1 MGEIRKFLP
10 NLSHNCYYKRNL
22 SFHFFIDAMLMSNI
36 VLAITGGIAAY
47 KSAIFARLLVKAGF
61 DVRVIMTSG
70 AQAFITP
77 LTLQA
82 LTGNEVHISLLDE
95 RAEAG
100 MGHIE
105 LAKWADLVVIAPASA
120 NTLARLAMGMA
131 DDLLTTVCL
140 ATSAPVLVAPAMNQQ
155 MWAHP
160 AVNLNVQTLR
170 DMNYQ
175 IIAPASG
182 EQACGDVGAG
192 RLPEPEA
199 LLAEVLLFN
208 AMQTTPQLLA
218 GKRVVITAG
227 PTVEAIDPVRYL
239 SNHSSGKMGFAL
251 ARACVAAGAEVVLI
265 AGGKVGLPTPL
276 NVTRIDVLSAEE
288 MLLTAQQCVAGT
300 HTALQYMPEEE
311 HEHHSEHSHDHSHEH
326 HDDCGCG
333 ETHEHEGGHTHMHDH
348 VTDDEPRVA
357 DIFIA
362 TAAVADY
369 RTRDAAPQKIKKTQ
383 ESMTLDLVKNP
394 DILATISLAHP
405 ELFVVGFAAET
416 QDVERYARGK
426 LVSKDL
432 DLIACNDVSRA
443 DIGFASDDNAM
454 QVFFSERY
462 EHDSVTL
469 EKASKDKI
477 AEQLTR
483 IIGETL
489 WQRYDA

>member
-1 MGEIRKFLP
+1 
-10 NLSHNCYYKRNL
+10 
-22 SFHFFIDAMLMSNI
+22 MSNI

-47 KSAIFARLLVKAGF
+47 KSATFARLLIKAGF
-61 DVRVIMTSG
+61 EVRVIMTTG

-95 RAEAG
+95 KAEAG

-105 LAKWADLVVIAPASA
+105 LAKWADLIIIAPASA

-140 ATSAPVLVAPAMNQQ
+140 ATAAPVIIAPAMNQQ

-175 IIAPASG
+175 IIQPASG

-192 RLPEPEA
+192 RLPEPEQ

-239 SNHSSGKMGFAL
+239 SNHSTGKMGFAL
-251 ARACVAAGAEVVLI
+251 ARACVAAGADVILI
-265 AGGKVGLPTPL
+265 AGGKVALPTPL
-276 NVTRIDVLSAEE
+276 NVTRIDVLSAKE
-288 MLLTAQQCVAGT
+288 MLIATQQCVDGT
-300 HTALQYMPEEE
+300 HSALQYVPEDE
-311 HEHHSEHSHDHSHEH
+311 HDHSHDHEHDHSHQHEH
-326 HDDCGCG
+326 HGECDCGDDHSHSHNHS
-333 ETHEHEGGHTHMHDH
+333 HEI
-348 VTDDEPRVA
+348 DDEEHAHSENQNVVA

-369 RTRDAAPQKIKKTQ
+369 RTEEAAPQKIKKTQ
-383 ESMTLDLVKNP
+383 DAMTLSLVKNP

-405 ELFVVGFAAET
+405 ALFVVGFAAET
-416 QDVERYARGK
+416 QDIERYARGK

-432 DLIACNDVSRA
+432 DLIACNDVSRV

-477 AEQLTR
+477 AEQLAG
-483 IIGETL
+483 IIGETI
-489 WQRYDA
+489 WQRHNGHNA

>member
-1 MGEIRKFLP
+1 
-10 NLSHNCYYKRNL
+10 
-22 SFHFFIDAMLMSNI
+22 MSNI

-47 KSAIFARLLVKAGF
+47 KSAIFARLLIKAGF
-61 DVRVIMTSG
+61 EVRVIMTTG

-95 RAEAG
+95 KAEAG

-105 LAKWADLVVIAPASA
+105 LAKWADLIIIAPASA

-140 ATSAPVLVAPAMNQQ
+140 ATAAPVIIAPAMNQQ

-175 IIAPASG
+175 IIQPASG
-182 EQACGDVGAG
+182 EQACGDLGAG
-192 RLPEPEA
+192 RLPEPDQ

-239 SNHSSGKMGFAL
+239 SNHSTGKMGFAL
-251 ARACVAAGAEVVLI
+251 ARACVAAGADVILI
-265 AGGKVGLPTPL
+265 AGGKVALPTPL
-276 NVTRIDVLSAEE
+276 NVTRIDVLSAKE
-288 MLLTAQQCVAGT
+288 MLIAAQQCVDGT
-300 HTALQYMPEEE
+300 HSALRYVPEDE
-311 HEHHSEHSHDHSHEH
+311 HDHSHDHDHSHQHEH
-326 HDDCGCG
+326 HGECDCGDD
-333 ETHEHEGGHTHMHDH
+333 HSHSHNHSHDI
-348 VTDDEPRVA
+348 DDEEHAHSENQNVMA

-369 RTRDAAPQKIKKTQ
+369 RTEEAAPQKIKKTQ
-383 ESMTLDLVKNP
+383 DAMTLSLVKNP

-405 ELFVVGFAAET
+405 ALFVVGFAAET
-416 QDVERYARGK
+416 QDIERYARGK

-432 DLIACNDVSRA
+432 DLIACNDVS
-443 DIGFASDDNAM
+443 
-454 QVFFSERY
+454 
-462 EHDSVTL
+462 
-469 EKASKDKI
+469 
-477 AEQLTR
+477 
-483 IIGETL
+483 
-489 WQRYDA
+489 

>member
-1 MGEIRKFLP
+1 
-10 NLSHNCYYKRNL
+10 
-22 SFHFFIDAMLMSNI
+22 MSNI

-47 KSAIFARLLVKAGF
+47 KSAIFARLLIKAGF
-61 DVRVIMTSG
+61 EVRVIMTTG

-95 RAEAG
+95 KAEAG

-105 LAKWADLVVIAPASA
+105 LAKWADLIIIAPASA

-140 ATSAPVLVAPAMNQQ
+140 ATAAPVIIAPAMNQQ

-192 RLPEPEA
+192 RLPEPEQ

-208 AMQTTPQLLA
+208 AMQTTPQLLV

-239 SNHSSGKMGFAL
+239 SNHSTGKMGFAL
-251 ARACVAAGAEVVLI
+251 ARACVAAGADVILI
-265 AGGKVGLPTPL
+265 AGGKVALPTPL
-276 NVTRIDVLSAEE
+276 NVTRIDVLSAKE
-288 MLLTAQQCVAGT
+288 MLIAAQQCVDGT
-300 HTALQYMPEEE
+300 HSALQYVPEDE
-311 HEHHSEHSHDHSHEH
+311 HDHSHEH
-326 HDDCGCG
+326 DHDHSHQ
-333 ETHEHEGGHTHMHDH
+333 HEHHGECDCSDDH
-348 VTDDEPRVA
+348 SHSHNHSHEIDDEEHAHSENQNVMA

-369 RTRDAAPQKIKKTQ
+369 RTEEAAPQKIKKTQ
-383 ESMTLDLVKNP
+383 DAMTLSLVKNP

-405 ELFVVGFAAET
+405 ALFVVGFAAET
-416 QDVERYARGK
+416 QDIERYARGK

-477 AEQLTR
+477 AEQLAG
-483 IIGETL
+483 IIGETI
-489 WQRYDA
+489 WQRHNGHNA

>member
-1 MGEIRKFLP
+1 
-10 NLSHNCYYKRNL
+10 
-22 SFHFFIDAMLMSNI
+22 MSNI

-47 KSAIFARLLVKAGF
+47 KSAIFARLLIKAGF
-61 DVRVIMTSG
+61 DVRVIMTTG

-95 RAEAG
+95 KAEAG

-105 LAKWADLVVIAPASA
+105 LAKWADLIIIAPASA

-140 ATSAPVLVAPAMNQQ
+140 ATTAPVIIAPAMNQQ

-175 IIAPASG
+175 IIQPASG

-192 RLPEPEA
+192 RLPEPEQ

-239 SNHSSGKMGFAL
+239 SNHSTGKMGFAL
-251 ARACVAAGAEVVLI
+251 ARACVAAGADVILI
-265 AGGKVGLPTPL
+265 AGGKVALPTPL
-276 NVTRIDVLSAEE
+276 NVTRIDVLSAKE
-288 MLLTAQQCVAGT
+288 MLIAAQQCVDGT
-300 HTALQYMPEEE
+300 HSALQYVPEDE
-311 HEHHSEHSHDHSHEH
+311 HDHSHDHSHEH
-326 HDDCGCG
+326 EHGECDCGDDHSHNHSHNHS
-333 ETHEHEGGHTHMHDH
+333 HELDNKHHAHSENQNVM
-348 VTDDEPRVA
+348 A

-369 RTRDAAPQKIKKTQ
+369 RTEEAAPQKIKKTQ
-383 ESMTLDLVKNP
+383 DAMTLSLVKNP

-416 QDVERYARGK
+416 QDIERYARGK

-462 EHDSVTL
+462 EHDSVIL
-469 EKASKDKI
+469 EKSSKDKI
-477 AEQLTR
+477 AEQLAG
-483 IIGETL
+483 IIGETI
-489 WQRYDA
+489 WQRHNGHNA

>member
-1 MGEIRKFLP
+1 
-10 NLSHNCYYKRNL
+10 
-22 SFHFFIDAMLMSNI
+22 MSNI

-47 KSAIFARLLVKAGF
+47 KSAIFARLLIKAGF
-61 DVRVIMTSG
+61 EVRVIMTTG

-95 RAEAG
+95 KAEAG

-105 LAKWADLVVIAPASA
+105 LAKWADLIIIAPASA

-140 ATSAPVLVAPAMNQQ
+140 ATAAPVIIAPAMNQQ

-175 IIAPASG
+175 IIQPASG

-192 RLPEPEA
+192 RLPEPEQ

-239 SNHSSGKMGFAL
+239 SNHSTGKMGFAL
-251 ARACVAAGAEVVLI
+251 ARACVAAGADVILI
-265 AGGKVGLPTPL
+265 AGGKVALPTPL
-276 NVTRIDVLSAEE
+276 NVTRIDVLSAKE
-288 MLLTAQQCVAGT
+288 MLIAAQQCVDGT
-300 HTALQYMPEEE
+300 HSALQYVPEDE
-311 HEHHSEHSHDHSHEH
+311 HDHSHDHEHDHSHQHEH
-326 HDDCGCG
+326 HGECDCGDDHNHSHNHS
-333 ETHEHEGGHTHMHDH
+333 HEI
-348 VTDDEPRVA
+348 DDEEHAHSENQNVMA

-369 RTRDAAPQKIKKTQ
+369 RTEEAAPQKIKKTQ
-383 ESMTLDLVKNP
+383 DAMTLSLVKNP

-405 ELFVVGFAAET
+405 ALFVVGFAAET
-416 QDVERYARGK
+416 QDIERYARGK

-477 AEQLTR
+477 AEQLAG
-483 IIGETL
+483 IIGETI
-489 WQRYDA
+489 WQRHNGHNA

>member
-1 MGEIRKFLP
+1 
-10 NLSHNCYYKRNL
+10 
-22 SFHFFIDAMLMSNI
+22 MSNI

-47 KSAIFARLLVKAGF
+47 KSATFARLLIKAGF
-61 DVRVIMTSG
+61 EVRVIMTTG

-95 RAEAG
+95 KAEAG

-105 LAKWADLVVIAPASA
+105 LAKWADLIIIAPASA

-140 ATSAPVLVAPAMNQQ
+140 ATAAPVIIAPAMNQQ

-175 IIAPASG
+175 IIQPASG

-192 RLPEPEA
+192 RLPEPEQ

-239 SNHSSGKMGFAL
+239 SNHSTGKMGFAL
-251 ARACVAAGAEVVLI
+251 ARACVAAGADVILI
-265 AGGKVGLPTPL
+265 AGGKVALPTPL
-276 NVTRIDVLSAEE
+276 NVTRIDVLSAKE
-288 MLLTAQQCVAGT
+288 MLIAAQQCVDGT
-300 HTALQYMPEEE
+300 HSALQYVPEDE
-311 HEHHSEHSHDHSHEH
+311 HDHSHDHDHSHQHENHGECDCGDDHSHSHNHSHEIDDKQH
-326 HDDCGCG
+326 HAHS
-333 ETHEHEGGHTHMHDH
+333 ENQNVM
-348 VTDDEPRVA
+348 A

-369 RTRDAAPQKIKKTQ
+369 RTEEAAPQKIKKTQ
-383 ESMTLDLVKNP
+383 DAMTLSLVKNP

-405 ELFVVGFAAET
+405 ALFVVGFAAET
-416 QDVERYARGK
+416 QDIERYARGK

-469 EKASKDKI
+469 EKASKNKI
-477 AEQLTR
+477 AEQLAG
-483 IIGETL
+483 IIGETI
-489 WQRYDA
+489 WQRHNGHNA

>member
-1 MGEIRKFLP
+1 
-10 NLSHNCYYKRNL
+10 
-22 SFHFFIDAMLMSNI
+22 MSNI

-47 KSAIFARLLVKAGF
+47 KSAIFARLLIKAGF
-61 DVRVIMTSG
+61 DVRVIMTTG

-82 LTGNEVHISLLDE
+82 LTGNEVHVSLLDE
-95 RAEAG
+95 QAEAG

-105 LAKWADLVVIAPASA
+105 LAKWADLIVIAPASA

-140 ATSAPVLVAPAMNQQ
+140 ATTAPVIIAPAMNQQ

-175 IIAPASG
+175 IIQPASG

-192 RLPEPEA
+192 RLPEPEQ
-199 LLAEVLLFN
+199 LLDEVLLFK
-208 AMQTTPQLLA
+208 AMNTTPQLLA
-218 GKRVVITAG
+218 SKRVVITAG

-251 ARACVAAGAEVVLI
+251 ARACVAAGAEVILI
-265 AGGKVGLPTPL
+265 AGGKVALPTPL
-276 NVTRIDVLSAEE
+276 NVTRIDVLSAKD
-288 MLLTAQQCVAGT
+288 MLIAAQQCVDGT
-300 HTALQYMPEEE
+300 HSELQLDLEDE
-311 HEHHSEHSHDHSHEH
+311 HDHSHEH
-326 HDDCGCG
+326 AHEHNHSHTHEHHHSDCGCG
-333 ETHEHEGGHTHMHDH
+333 DEHELPQAYTEHQF
-348 VTDDEPRVA
+348 VKA

-369 RTRDAAPQKIKKTQ
+369 RTEEAAPQKIKKTQ
-383 ESMTLDLVKNP
+383 DAMNLSLVKNP

-426 LVSKDL
+426 LAAKAL
-432 DLIACNDVSRA
+432 DMIACNDVSRA

-462 EHDSVTL
+462 ERDAITL
-469 EKASKDKI
+469 DKASKDKI
-477 AEQLTR
+477 AEQLAS
-483 IIGETL
+483 IIGETIA
-489 WQRYDA
+489 QCQNS

>member
-1 MGEIRKFLP
+1 
-10 NLSHNCYYKRNL
+10 
-22 SFHFFIDAMLMSNI
+22 MSNI

-47 KSAIFARLLVKAGF
+47 KSAMFARLLVKAGF
-61 DVRVIMTSG
+61 DVRVIMTTG

-95 RAEAG
+95 QAEAG

-105 LAKWADLVVIAPASA
+105 LAKWADLIVIAPASA

-140 ATSAPVLVAPAMNQQ
+140 ATTAPVIIAPAMNQQ

-192 RLPEPEA
+192 RLPEPED
-199 LLAEVLLFN
+199 LLAEVQLFT

-239 SNHSSGKMGFAL
+239 SNHSTGKMGFAL
-251 ARACVAAGAEVVLI
+251 ARACVAAGADVILI
-265 AGGKVGLPTPL
+265 VGGKVALPTPL
-276 NVTRIDVLSAEE
+276 NVTRIDVLSAQD
-288 MLLTAQQCVAGT
+288 MLIAAQQCVDGT
-300 HTALQYMPEEE
+300 HSALQYLPEDADE
-311 HEHHSEHSHDHSHEH
+311 HSHKHSHEHSHDHSHH
-326 HDDCGCG
+326 HDDCDCG
-333 ETHEHEGGHTHMHDH
+333 EAHQLEHKHAENESS
-348 VTDDEPRVA
+348 VKVA

-369 RTRDAAPQKIKKTQ
+369 RTLDAAPQKIKKTQ
-383 ESMTLDLVKNP
+383 EAMTLDLVKNP

-426 LVSKDL
+426 LLSKDL

-462 EHDSVTL
+462 EHDNVIL
-469 EKASKDKI
+469 EKASKDEI
-477 AEQLTR
+477 AKQLAT
-483 IIGETL
+483 IIGETI
-489 WQRYDA
+489 WQRHQS

>member
-1 MGEIRKFLP
+1 
-10 NLSHNCYYKRNL
+10 
-22 SFHFFIDAMLMSNI
+22 MSNI

-61 DVRVIMTSG
+61 DVRVIMTTG

-95 RAEAG
+95 QAEAG

-105 LAKWADLVVIAPASA
+105 LAKWADLIVIAPASA

-140 ATSAPVLVAPAMNQQ
+140 ATTAPVIVAPAMNQQ

-199 LLAEVLLFN
+199 LLAEVQLFT

-239 SNHSSGKMGFAL
+239 SNHSTGKMGFAL
-251 ARACVAAGAEVVLI
+251 ARACVAAGADVILI
-265 AGGKVGLPTPL
+265 AGGKVALPTPL
-276 NVTRIDVLSAEE
+276 NVTRIDVLSAQD
-288 MLLTAQQCVAGT
+288 MLLAAQQCVDGT
-300 HTALQYMPEEE
+300 HRALQSMPEEY
-311 HEHHSEHSHDHSHEH
+311 HSHSHDHMHDHEH
-326 HDDCGCG
+326 HHGDCDCGA
-333 ETHEHEGGHTHMHDH
+333 EHQHKHTENENTSS
-348 VTDDEPRVA
+348 VKVA

-369 RTRDAAPQKIKKTQ
+369 RTLDAAPQKIKKTQ
-383 ESMTLDLVKNP
+383 EAMTLNLVKNP

-426 LVSKDL
+426 LLSKDL

-469 EKASKDKI
+469 KKASKDEI
-477 AEQLTR
+477 AAQLVAL
-483 IIGETL
+483 IGEAV
-489 WQRYDA
+489 WQRHNA

>member
-1 MGEIRKFLP
+1 
-10 NLSHNCYYKRNL
+10 
-22 SFHFFIDAMLMSNI
+22 MSNI

-47 KSAIFARLLVKAGF
+47 KSALFARLLIKAGF
-61 DVRVIMTSG
+61 EVRVIMTAG

-82 LTGNEVHISLLDE
+82 LTGNEVHTSLLDE
-95 RAEAG
+95 HAEAG

-105 LAKWADLVVIAPASA
+105 LAKWADLVIIAPASA

-140 ATSAPVLVAPAMNQQ
+140 ATTAAVIIAPAMNQQ

-160 AVNLNVQTLR
+160 AVSLNVETLR
-170 DMNYQ
+170 DMNYHL
-175 IIAPASG
+175 IMPASG

-192 RLPEPEA
+192 RLPEPDE
-199 LLAEVLLFN
+199 LLAAVRLFC
-208 AMQTTPQLLA
+208 AQQLIPQHLA

-227 PTVEAIDPVRYL
+227 PTVEAIDPVRFL

-251 ARACVAAGAEVVLI
+251 AKACVEAGAQVILI
-265 AGGKVGLPTPL
+265 AGSKVTLPTPL
-276 NVTRIDVLSAEE
+276 DVIRIDVGSAQE
-288 MLLTAQQCVAGT
+288 MLSVAQQCVEGT
-300 HTALQYMPEEE
+300 HNVLMPLLE
-311 HEHHSEHSHDHSHEH
+311 HADSHDHTHNHSHDHTHEHSHDHSH
-326 HDDCGCG
+326 DDCDCDTTN
-333 ETHEHEGGHTHMHDH
+333 EAQAHQF
-348 VTDDEPRVA
+348 VQKVA

-383 ESMTLDLVKNP
+383 ETMILELVKNP

-416 QDVERYARGK
+416 QDVEHYARGK
-426 LVSKDL
+426 LVVKDL
-432 DLIACNDVSRA
+432 DMIACNDVSRA

-454 QVFFSERY
+454 QVFFA
-462 EHDSVTL
+462 DSYKRGAVVL
-469 EKASKDKI
+469 EKASKDDI
-477 AEQLTR
+477 AARLTAM
-483 IIGETL
+483 IGETL
-489 WQRYDA
+489 SKR

>member
-1 MGEIRKFLP
+1 
-10 NLSHNCYYKRNL
+10 
-22 SFHFFIDAMLMSNI
+22 MSNI

-47 KSAIFARLLVKAGF
+47 KSAIFARLLIKGGF
-61 DVRVIMTSG
+61 EVRVIMTTG

-82 LTGNEVHISLLDE
+82 LTGNEVHTSLLDE
-95 RAEAG
+95 QAEAG

-140 ATSAPVLVAPAMNQQ
+140 ATTAPVIIAPAMNQQ

-175 IIAPASG
+175 IIMPASG

-192 RLPEPEA
+192 RLPEPEQ
-199 LLAEVLLFN
+199 LLAEVSLFS
-208 AMQTTPQLLA
+208 AQQTIPQLLT

-227 PTVEAIDPVRYL
+227 PTIEAIDPVRYL

-251 ARACVAAGAEVVLI
+251 ARACVEAGAEVILI
-265 AGGKVGLPTPL
+265 AGGKVALPTPL
-276 NVTRIDVLSAEE
+276 NVTRIDVLSAKE
-288 MLLTAQQCVAGT
+288 MLIAAQQCVAGT
-300 HTALQYMPEEE
+300 HVAWQSMPAVE
-311 HEHHSEHSHDHSHEH
+311 HDHSHEH
-326 HDDCGCG
+326 HHEHGDCDCGDDHS
-333 ETHEHEGGHTHMHDH
+333 EPHDH
-348 VTDDEPRVA
+348 SEDNSHSSARPA

-369 RTRDAAPQKIKKTQ
+369 RTEQAAPQKIKKTQ
-383 ESMTLDLVKNP
+383 DTMTLDLVKNP
-394 DILATISLAHP
+394 DILATVSLAHP

-416 QDVERYARGK
+416 QDVEHYARGK
-426 LVSKDL
+426 LVAKDL
-432 DLIACNDVSRA
+432 DMIACNDVSRT
-443 DIGFASDDNAM
+443 DIGFVSDDNAM
-454 QVFFSERY
+454 QLFFAKHY
-462 EHDSVTL
+462 KNDSVIL
-469 EKASKDKI
+469 EKTSKDNI
-477 AEQLTR
+477 AKQLAA

-489 WQRYDA
+489 WQRQDS

>member
-1 MGEIRKFLP
+1 
-10 NLSHNCYYKRNL
+10 
-22 SFHFFIDAMLMSNI
+22 MSNI

-47 KSAIFARLLVKAGF
+47 KSAIFARLLIKAGF
-61 DVRVIMTSG
+61 DVRVIMTTG

-95 RAEAG
+95 KAEAG

-105 LAKWADLVVIAPASA
+105 LAKWADLIIIAPASA

-140 ATSAPVLVAPAMNQQ
+140 ATAAPVIIAPAMNQQ

-175 IIAPASG
+175 IIQPASG

-192 RLPEPEA
+192 RLPEPEQ

-239 SNHSSGKMGFAL
+239 SNHSTGKMGFAL
-251 ARACVAAGAEVVLI
+251 ARACVAAGADVILI
-265 AGGKVGLPTPL
+265 AGGKVALPTPL
-276 NVTRIDVLSAEE
+276 NVTRIDVLSAKE
-288 MLLTAQQCVAGT
+288 MLMAAQQCVDGT
-300 HTALQYMPEEE
+300 HSALQYVPEDE
-311 HEHHSEHSHDHSHEH
+311 HDHSHDHDHDHDHEHDHSHQHEH
-326 HDDCGCG
+326 HGECDCGDDHSHNYSHNHS
-333 ETHEHEGGHTHMHDH
+333 HEI
-348 VTDDEPRVA
+348 DDKQHHAHSENQNVMA

-369 RTRDAAPQKIKKTQ
+369 RTEEAAPQKIKKTQ
-383 ESMTLDLVKNP
+383 DAMTLSLVKNP

-405 ELFVVGFAAET
+405 ALFVVGFAAET
-416 QDVERYARGK
+416 QDIERYARGK

-477 AEQLTR
+477 AEQLAG
-483 IIGETL
+483 IIGETI
-489 WQRYDA
+489 WQRHNGHNA

>member
-1 MGEIRKFLP
+1 
-10 NLSHNCYYKRNL
+10 
-22 SFHFFIDAMLMSNI
+22 MSNI

-47 KSAIFARLLVKAGF
+47 KSAIFARLLIKAGF
-61 DVRVIMTSG
+61 EVRVIMTTG

-95 RAEAG
+95 KAEAG

-105 LAKWADLVVIAPASA
+105 LAKWADLIIIAPASA

-140 ATSAPVLVAPAMNQQ
+140 ATAAPVIIAPAMNQQ

-175 IIAPASG
+175 IIQPASC

-192 RLPEPEA
+192 RLPEPEQ

-239 SNHSSGKMGFAL
+239 SNHSTGKMGFAL
-251 ARACVAAGAEVVLI
+251 ARACVAAGADVILI
-265 AGGKVGLPTPL
+265 AGGKVALPTPL
-276 NVTRIDVLSAEE
+276 NVTRIDVLSAKE
-288 MLLTAQQCVAGT
+288 MLIAAQQCVDGT
-300 HTALQYMPEEE
+300 HSALQYVPEDE
-311 HEHHSEHSHDHSHEH
+311 HDHSHDHEHDHSHQHEH
-326 HDDCGCG
+326 HGECDCGDDHSHSHNHS
-333 ETHEHEGGHTHMHDH
+333 HEI
-348 VTDDEPRVA
+348 DDEEHAHSENQNVMA

-369 RTRDAAPQKIKKTQ
+369 RTEEAAPQKIKKTQ
-383 ESMTLDLVKNP
+383 DAMTLSLVKNP

-405 ELFVVGFAAET
+405 ALFVVGFAAET
-416 QDVERYARGK
+416 QDIERYARGK

-477 AEQLTR
+477 AEQLVG
-483 IIGETL
+483 IIGETI
-489 WQRYDA
+489 WQRHNGHNA

>member
-1 MGEIRKFLP
+1 
-10 NLSHNCYYKRNL
+10 
-22 SFHFFIDAMLMSNI
+22 MSNI

-47 KSAIFARLLVKAGF
+47 KSAIFARLLIKAGF
-61 DVRVIMTSG
+61 EVRVIMTTG

-82 LTGNEVHISLLDE
+82 LTGNEVHTSLLDE
-95 RAEAG
+95 QAEAG

-105 LAKWADLVVIAPASA
+105 LAKWADLIVIAPASA

-140 ATSAPVLVAPAMNQQ
+140 ATTAPVIIAPAMNQQ

-192 RLPEPEA
+192 RLPEPEQ

-208 AMQTTPQLLA
+208 AMQTTPQLLS

-239 SNHSSGKMGFAL
+239 SNHSTGKMGFAL
-251 ARACVAAGAEVVLI
+251 ARACVAAGADVILI
-265 AGGKVGLPTPL
+265 AGGKVALPTPL
-276 NVTRIDVLSAEE
+276 NVTRIDVLSAQE
-288 MLLTAQQCVAGT
+288 MLMAAQQCVDGT
-300 HTALQYMPEEE
+300 HSELQYVPEDE
-311 HEHHSEHSHDHSHEH
+311 HDHVHSHEH
-326 HDDCGCG
+326 SHEDHHAHDHGDCDCGD
-333 ETHEHEGGHTHMHDH
+333 EHTHLDHDS
-348 VTDDEPRVA
+348 VANDNSVKAA

-369 RTRDAAPQKIKKTQ
+369 RTEEAAPQKIKKTQ
-383 ESMTLDLVKNP
+383 DAMALSLVKNP

-405 ELFVVGFAAET
+405 QLFVVGFAAET

-454 QVFFSERY
+454 QVFFSDRY
-462 EHDSVTL
+462 KSEAVTL

-477 AEQLTR
+477 AEQLVS

-489 WQRYDA
+489 VQRFNG

>member
-1 MGEIRKFLP
+1 
-10 NLSHNCYYKRNL
+10 
-22 SFHFFIDAMLMSNI
+22 MSNI

-47 KSAIFARLLVKAGF
+47 KSAIFARLLIKAGF
-61 DVRVIMTSG
+61 EVRVIMTTG

-95 RAEAG
+95 KAEAG

-105 LAKWADLVVIAPASA
+105 LAKWADLIIIAPASA

-140 ATSAPVLVAPAMNQQ
+140 ATAAPVIIAPAMNQQ

-192 RLPEPEA
+192 RLPEPEQ

-239 SNHSSGKMGFAL
+239 SNHSTGKMGFAL
-251 ARACVAAGAEVVLI
+251 ARACVAAGADVILI
-265 AGGKVGLPTPL
+265 AGGKVALPTPL
-276 NVTRIDVLSAEE
+276 NVTRIDVLSAKE
-288 MLLTAQQCVAGT
+288 MLIAAQQCVDGT
-300 HTALQYMPEEE
+300 HSALQYVPEDE
-311 HEHHSEHSHDHSHEH
+311 HDHSHDHSHQHEH
-326 HDDCGCG
+326 HGECDCGDDHNHS
-333 ETHEHEGGHTHMHDH
+333 HEI
-348 VTDDEPRVA
+348 DDEEHAHSENQNVIA

-369 RTRDAAPQKIKKTQ
+369 RTEEAAPQKIKKTQ
-383 ESMTLDLVKNP
+383 DAMTLSLVKNP

-405 ELFVVGFAAET
+405 ALFVVGFAAET
-416 QDVERYARGK
+416 QDIERYARGK

-462 EHDSVTL
+462 EHDSITL

-477 AEQLTR
+477 AEQLAG
-483 IIGETL
+483 IIGETI
-489 WQRYDA
+489 WQRHNGHNA

>member
-1 MGEIRKFLP
+1 
-10 NLSHNCYYKRNL
+10 
-22 SFHFFIDAMLMSNI
+22 MSNI

-47 KSAIFARLLVKAGF
+47 KSAIFARLLIKAGF
-61 DVRVIMTSG
+61 DVRVIMTTG

-95 RAEAG
+95 KAEAG

-105 LAKWADLVVIAPASA
+105 LAKWADLIIIAPASA
-120 NTLARLAMGMA
+120 NTLARLAMGTA

-140 ATSAPVLVAPAMNQQ
+140 ATAAPVIIAPAMNQQ

-175 IIAPASG
+175 IIEPASG

-192 RLPEPEA
+192 RLPEPEQ

-239 SNHSSGKMGFAL
+239 SNHSTGKMGFAL
-251 ARACVAAGAEVVLI
+251 ARACVAAGADVILI
-265 AGGKVGLPTPL
+265 AGGKVALPTPL
-276 NVTRIDVLSAEE
+276 NVTRIDVLSAKE
-288 MLLTAQQCVAGT
+288 MLIAAQECVDGT
-300 HTALQYMPEEE
+300 HSALQYVPEDEHDHSHDHDHSHQ
-311 HEHHSEHSHDHSHEH
+311 HEHHGECDCGDDHSHSHDHSHEI
-326 HDDCGCG
+326 
-333 ETHEHEGGHTHMHDH
+333 
-348 VTDDEPRVA
+348 DDEEHAHSENQNVMA

-369 RTRDAAPQKIKKTQ
+369 RTEEAAPQKIKKTQ
-383 ESMTLDLVKNP
+383 DAMTLSLVKNP

-405 ELFVVGFAAET
+405 ALFVVGFAAET
-416 QDVERYARGK
+416 QDIERYARGK

-477 AEQLTR
+477 AEQLVG
-483 IIGETL
+483 IIGETI
-489 WQRYDA
+489 WQRHNGHNA

>member
-1 MGEIRKFLP
+1 
-10 NLSHNCYYKRNL
+10 
-22 SFHFFIDAMLMSNI
+22 MSNI

-47 KSAIFARLLVKAGF
+47 KSAIFARLLVKSGF
-61 DVRVIMTSG
+61 DVRVIMTTG

-82 LTGNEVHISLLDE
+82 LTGNEVHVSLLDE
-95 RAEAG
+95 KAEAG

-120 NTLARLAMGMA
+120 NTLARLSMGMA

-140 ATSAPVLVAPAMNQQ
+140 ATTAPVLIAPAMNQQ

-170 DMNYQ
+170 DMNYH
-175 IIAPASG
+175 IIQPASG

-192 RLPEPEA
+192 RLPEPEQ
-199 LLAEVLLFN
+199 LLAEVLLFT

-227 PTVEAIDPVRYL
+227 ATVEAIDPVRYL
-239 SNHSSGKMGFAL
+239 SNHSTGKMGFAL
-251 ARACVAAGAEVVLI
+251 ARACVIAGAEVILI
-265 AGGKVGLPTPL
+265 AGGKVALPTPL
-276 NVTRIDVLSAEE
+276 NVKRIDVLSAEE
-288 MLLTAQQCVAGT
+288 MLLAAQQCVDGT
-300 HTALQYMPEEE
+300 HHELQFMFEEE
-311 HEHHSEHSHDHSHEH
+311 HDHDHDHHHHHHEHEH
-326 HDDCGCG
+326 HDDCDC
-333 ETHEHEGGHTHMHDH
+333 
-348 VTDDEPRVA
+348 DDEHSEHDSEAHAVA
-357 DIFIA
+357 SNEHVRAADVFIA

-369 RTRDAAPQKIKKTQ
+369 RTKEAAPQKIKKTQ
-383 ESMTLDLVKNP
+383 EAMTLSLVKNP

-426 LVSKDL
+426 LISKDL

-454 QVFFSERY
+454 QVFFSEHYKRAP
-462 EHDSVTL
+462 VTL
-469 EKASKDKI
+469 DKASKDHI
-477 AEQLTR
+477 AEQLAT
-483 IIGETL
+483 IIGEAI
-489 WQRYDA
+489 WQRQHD

>member
-1 MGEIRKFLP
+1 
-10 NLSHNCYYKRNL
+10 
-22 SFHFFIDAMLMSNI
+22 MSNI

-47 KSAIFARLLVKAGF
+47 KSAIFARLLIKAGF
-61 DVRVIMTSG
+61 DVRVIMTTG

-82 LTGNEVHISLLDE
+82 LTGNEVHVSLLDE
-95 RAEAG
+95 KAEAG

-105 LAKWADLVVIAPASA
+105 LAKWADLVIIAPASA

-140 ATSAPVLVAPAMNQQ
+140 ATAAPVIVAPAMNQQ

-175 IIAPASG
+175 VIQPASG

-192 RLPEPEA
+192 RLPEPEQ
-199 LLAEVLLFN
+199 LLAEVLLFT
-208 AMQTTPQLLA
+208 AMQSTPQRLA

-227 PTVEAIDPVRYL
+227 ATVEAIDPVRYL
-239 SNHSSGKMGFAL
+239 SNHSTGKMGFAL
-251 ARACVAAGAEVVLI
+251 ARACVVAGAEVILI
-265 AGGKVGLPTPL
+265 AGGKVALSTPL
-276 NVTRIDVLSAEE
+276 NVTRIDVLSAKE
-288 MLLTAQQCVAGT
+288 MLIAAQQCVDGT
-300 HTALQYMPEEE
+300 HSALLADFEEE
-311 HEHHSEHSHDHSHEH
+311 HDHSHDH
-326 HDDCGCG
+326 HDACDCG
-333 ETHEHEGGHTHMHDH
+333 EDHTHSAASNDS
-348 VTDDEPRVA
+348 VRAA

-369 RTRDAAPQKIKKTQ
+369 RTEEAAPQKIKKTQ
-383 ESMTLDLVKNP
+383 EAMTLSLVKNP
-394 DILATISLAHP
+394 DILATISLANP

-426 LVSKDL
+426 LIAKNL
-432 DLIACNDVSRA
+432 DLIACNDVSRK

-462 EHDSVTL
+462 GRDTLTL
-469 EKASKDKI
+469 EKTSKDKI
-477 AEQLTR
+477 AEQLAS
-483 IIGETL
+483 IVGEL
-489 WQRYDA
+489 IWQRQND

>member
-1 MGEIRKFLP
+1 
-10 NLSHNCYYKRNL
+10 
-22 SFHFFIDAMLMSNI
+22 MSNI

-47 KSAIFARLLVKAGF
+47 KSAIFARLLIKAGF
-61 DVRVIMTSG
+61 DVRVIMTTG

-82 LTGNEVHISLLDE
+82 LTGNEVHVSLLDE
-95 RAEAG
+95 QAEAG

-105 LAKWADLVVIAPASA
+105 LAKWADLIVIAPASA

-140 ATSAPVLVAPAMNQQ
+140 ATTAPVIIAPAMNQQ

-175 IIAPASG
+175 IIQPASG

-192 RLPEPEA
+192 RLPEPEQ
-199 LLAEVLLFN
+199 LLAEVLLFK
-208 AMQTTPQLLA
+208 AMNTTPQLLA

-251 ARACVAAGAEVVLI
+251 ARACVAAGAEVILI
-265 AGGKVGLPTPL
+265 AGGKVALPTPL
-276 NVTRIDVLSAEE
+276 NVTRIDVLSAKD
-288 MLLTAQQCVAGT
+288 MLIAAQQCVDGT
-300 HTALQYMPEEE
+300 HSELQLDLEDE
-311 HEHHSEHSHDHSHEH
+311 HDHSHEH
-326 HDDCGCG
+326 AHEHAHEHSHSHTHEHHHSDCGCG
-333 ETHEHEGGHTHMHDH
+333 DEHELPQAYTEHQF
-348 VTDDEPRVA
+348 VKA

-369 RTRDAAPQKIKKTQ
+369 RTEEAAPQKIKKTQ
-383 ESMTLDLVKNP
+383 DAMNLSLVKNP

-416 QDVERYARGK
+416 QDIERYARGK
-426 LVSKDL
+426 LAAKAL
-432 DLIACNDVSRA
+432 DMIACNDVSRA

-462 EHDSVTL
+462 ERDAITL
-469 EKASKDKI
+469 DKASKDKI
-477 AEQLTR
+477 AEQLAS
-483 IIGETL
+483 IIGETIA
-489 WQRYDA
+489 QCQNS

>member
-1 MGEIRKFLP
+1 
-10 NLSHNCYYKRNL
+10 
-22 SFHFFIDAMLMSNI
+22 MSNI

-47 KSAIFARLLVKAGF
+47 KSAIFARLLIKAGF
-61 DVRVIMTSG
+61 DVRVIMTTG

-95 RAEAG
+95 KAEAG

-105 LAKWADLVVIAPASA
+105 LAKWADLIIIAPASA

-140 ATSAPVLVAPAMNQQ
+140 ATTAPVIIAPAMNQQ

-175 IIAPASG
+175 IIQPASG

-192 RLPEPEA
+192 RLPEPEQ

-239 SNHSSGKMGFAL
+239 SNHSTGKMGFAL
-251 ARACVAAGAEVVLI
+251 ARACVAAGADVILI
-265 AGGKVGLPTPL
+265 AGGKVALPTPL
-276 NVTRIDVLSAEE
+276 NVTRIDVLSAKE
-288 MLLTAQQCVAGT
+288 MLMAAQQCVDGT
-300 HTALQYMPEEE
+300 HSALQYVPEDE
-311 HEHHSEHSHDHSHEH
+311 HDHSHDHSHEH
-326 HDDCGCG
+326 EHGECDCGDDHSHNHS
-333 ETHEHEGGHTHMHDH
+333 HELDNKHHAHSENQNVM
-348 VTDDEPRVA
+348 A

-369 RTRDAAPQKIKKTQ
+369 RTEEAAPQKIKKTQ
-383 ESMTLDLVKNP
+383 DAMTLSLVKNP

-416 QDVERYARGK
+416 QDIERYARGK

-462 EHDSVTL
+462 EHDSVIL
-469 EKASKDKI
+469 EKSSKDKI
-477 AEQLTR
+477 AEQLAG
-483 IIGETL
+483 IIGETI
-489 WQRYDA
+489 WQRHNGHNA

>member
-1 MGEIRKFLP
+1 
-10 NLSHNCYYKRNL
+10 
-22 SFHFFIDAMLMSNI
+22 MSNI

-47 KSAIFARLLVKAGF
+47 KSAIFARLLIKAGF
-61 DVRVIMTSG
+61 DVRVIMTTG

-95 RAEAG
+95 QAEAG

-105 LAKWADLVVIAPASA
+105 LAKWADLIVIAPASA

-140 ATSAPVLVAPAMNQQ
+140 ATAAPVIIAPAMNQQ

-175 IIAPASG
+175 IIQPASG

-199 LLAEVLLFN
+199 LLDQVLLFN
-208 AMQTTPQLLA
+208 AMQTTPQLLT

-239 SNHSSGKMGFAL
+239 SNHSTGKMGFAL
-251 ARACVAAGAEVVLI
+251 ARACVAAGADVILI
-265 AGGKVGLPTPL
+265 AGGKVALPTPL
-276 NVTRIDVLSAEE
+276 NVTRIDVLSAKD
-288 MLLTAQQCVAGT
+288 MLVAAQQCVDGT
-300 HTALQYMPEEE
+300 HSALQYVLEDTHDQA
-311 HEHHSEHSHDHSHEH
+311 HEHHHG
-326 HDDCGCG
+326 DCGCG
-333 ETHEHEGGHTHMHDH
+333 DEHGDEHTHLDHDS
-348 VTDDEPRVA
+348 VANDNSVRAA

-369 RTRDAAPQKIKKTQ
+369 RTEEAAPQKIKKTQ
-383 ESMTLDLVKNP
+383 DAMTLSLVKNP

-405 ELFVVGFAAET
+405 ALFVVGFAAET
-416 QDVERYARGK
+416 QDVEHYARGK
-426 LVSKDL
+426 LLSKDL

-454 QVFFSERY
+454 QVFFSEHY
-462 EHDSVTL
+462 EHDSVML
-469 EKASKDKI
+469 DKASKDKI
-477 AEQLTR
+477 AEQLVS
-483 IIGETL
+483 IIGEAI
-489 WQRYDA
+489 WQRHDA

>member
-1 MGEIRKFLP
+1 
-10 NLSHNCYYKRNL
+10 
-22 SFHFFIDAMLMSNI
+22 MSNI

-47 KSAIFARLLVKAGF
+47 KSAIFARLLIKAGF
-61 DVRVIMTSG
+61 EVRVIMTTG

-95 RAEAG
+95 KAEAG

-105 LAKWADLVVIAPASA
+105 LAKWADLIIIAPASA

-140 ATSAPVLVAPAMNQQ
+140 ATAAPVIIAPAMNQQ

-192 RLPEPEA
+192 RLPEPEQ

-239 SNHSSGKMGFAL
+239 SNHSTGKMGFAL
-251 ARACVAAGAEVVLI
+251 ACACVAAGADVILI
-265 AGGKVGLPTPL
+265 AGGKVALPTPL
-276 NVTRIDVLSAEE
+276 NVTRIDVLSAKE
-288 MLLTAQQCVAGT
+288 MLMAAQQCVDGT
-300 HTALQYMPEEE
+300 HSALQYVPEDE
-311 HEHHSEHSHDHSHEH
+311 HDHSHDHDHDHSHQHEH
-326 HDDCGCG
+326 HGECDCGDDHNHS
-333 ETHEHEGGHTHMHDH
+333 HEI
-348 VTDDEPRVA
+348 DDEEHAHSENQNVMA

-369 RTRDAAPQKIKKTQ
+369 RTEEAAPQKIKKTQ
-383 ESMTLDLVKNP
+383 DAMTLSLVKNP

-405 ELFVVGFAAET
+405 ALFVVGFAAET
-416 QDVERYARGK
+416 QDIERYARGK

-477 AEQLTR
+477 AEQLVG
-483 IIGETL
+483 IIGETI
-489 WQRYDA
+489 WQRHNGHNA